1 MRSKIL
7 VIATALMLGMAT
19 TGGAAL
25 ARGGGGGGG
34 HGGGGGGAHIG
45 GGFGGARVG
54 GGHFGGHTMGMAGA
68 NGFATSRGLGYSH
81 VAHDFRDRHYR
92 GRYGWW
98 PQYGYNDCAWPYY
111 DYNSCY
117 AYGG

>member
-1 MRSKIL
+1 MRGKIL
-7 VIATALMLGMAT
+7 AIAAALMLGIAT

-25 ARGGGGGGG
+25 ARGGGGSGGHGGGG
-34 HGGGGGGAHIG
+34 HGGGFGGAHIG
-45 GGFGGARVG
+45 GGFGG
-54 GGHFGGHTMGMAGA
+54 GHFGGHTMGTAGA
-68 NGFATSRGLGYSH
+68 HGFAASRGLGHSL
-81 VAHDFRDRHYR
+81 VARDFRDHHYR

>member
-1 MRSKIL
+1 MRRKTL
-7 VIATALMLGMAT
+7 AIAAALMLGIAT

-34 HGGGGGGAHIG
+34 HGGGGHG
-45 GGFGGARVG
+45 GGFG
-54 GGHFGGHTMGMAGA
+54 GGHFGGRTMGMAGA
-68 NGFATSRGLGYSH
+68 HGFATSRGLGHSH
-81 VAHDFRDRHYR
+81 VAHDFRDHHYR

-111 DYNSCY
+111 YYNSCY